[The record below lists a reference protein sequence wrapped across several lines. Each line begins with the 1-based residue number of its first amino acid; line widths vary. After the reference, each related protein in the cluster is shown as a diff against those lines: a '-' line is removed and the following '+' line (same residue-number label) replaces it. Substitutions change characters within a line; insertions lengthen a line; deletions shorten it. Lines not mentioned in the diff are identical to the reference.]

1 MIFRMDAERLKSIEE
16 IYHAAMEMPPAERQS
31 FLDEICGDDEDLR
44 REVESLLAVNRASNN
59 LFDTPPESLAAEMFS
74 QKEKPADLAGKEI
87 GHYKIIKLL
96 GTGGM
101 GEVYLAEDT
110 KLRRK
115 VALKLLPL
123 QFSADHERKK
133 RFEKEA
139 RAVSTLNHPNIIT
152 IYEIEETENLS
163 FMATEFIDGQTLREL
178 LGEKS
183 LTWQDAVKIA
193 IQVAGALESAHSV
206 GIIHRDIKPANIMIR
221 RDGIVKVLD
230 FGLAKLTAPVS
241 GDSETHHQTA
251 PHRVMGTLNYMSPE
265 QALGERIDARTD
277 IFSFGVVL
285 YEMLTNDLP
294 FAGASER
301 SINNATIHKTLPST
315 CESNAEIPAALDQ
328 IVKHALEKDR
338 DVRYQTFG
346 DLRADLKTLLRDSQT
361 SSFDYAFSNKSVQHT
376 APTIITPS
384 TKSNDEIVSTSRK
397 SAVWLIA
404 PLLILVLGLMFGVYW
419 KYFYVQSSAVTNFQ
433 SVKLDVLTAHGLAM
447 SVAIS
452 PDGKIIAYAKSEE
465 DGRHSLWLR
474 QTASAGDTQIVPPGN
489 TKYDFLRFSRDGNFL
504 YFVGVEGVGQPS
516 SLYQITTLGRNLRK
530 IINGVDSRISLSP
543 DGNSIAFIRASEG
556 NNSIIIADE
565 QGGNERILRTRKYP
579 EVFGDE
585 VSWSPDGKLIAV
597 PTLTRGATYAGG
609 MAVVDVATGTEKRIP
624 LKEEKLLRI
633 SQIAW
638 VNDGKGLIYTPY
650 AADMGQRYQIRY
662 ASYPGGEVQ
671 NVTNDLSSYED
682 FSLTSDSQTIVAVQ
696 REYSMGIWLTQEN
709 DFSNVVGINSKTAA
723 DDGERGI
730 TWTKDGKIVFV
741 SSEGGAQNI
750 WRMDADGSNPK
761 PLTKDYTF
769 GKVLPTLSIGGDSIT
784 FLGRAVDP
792 TTKELIPGSTFFQM
806 DSEGQNTRQVV
817 ESFDCAFAAASANAD
832 WVVYTTRADG
842 IFRIWKTPLKGGP
855 AVKLT
860 DVDSISPVI
869 SRDGKSVA
877 YFINEKGKPLK
888 LGIISIDGGNPLK
901 TFELPVTTNTGT
913 GIAWN
918 KTGNAVLFV
927 NTLGTTSNIWTQPL
941 DGARPTPLTAF
952 KEFQIA
958 HFALNPVGNRLAVA
972 RGSRNRNIV
981 LIKNLRY

>member
-1 MIFRMDAERLKSIEE
+1 MDAERLKRTEE
-16 IYHAAMEMPPAERQS
+16 IYHAAMDVLPAERRS
-31 FLDEICGDDEDLR
+31 FLDEICAGDEDLR
-44 REVESLLAVNRASNN
+44 REVESLLAVNRTANN
-59 LFDTPPESLAAEMFS
+59 IFDTPPESLAAEMFS
-74 QKEKPADLAGKEI
+74 HKEATANLADKEI
-87 GHYKIIKLL
+87 SHYKIIRLL
-96 GTGGM
+96 GSGGM

-115 VALKLLPL
+115 VALKLLPP
-123 QFSADHERKK
+123 QFSADTERKK

-139 RAVSTLNHPNIIT
+139 RAVSALNHPNIIT
-152 IYEIEETENLS
+152 IYEIEEAESFS

-178 LGEKS
+178 LGEKPFS
-183 LTWQDAVKIA
+183 WQDTVKIA

-230 FGLAKLTAPVS
+230 FGLAKLTAPDS
-241 GDSETHHQTA
+241 GDFETRDHTA
-251 PHRVMGTLNYMSPE
+251 PNRVMGTINYMSPE

-285 YEMLTNDLP
+285 YEMLTGELP
-294 FAGASER
+294 FAGASDAA
-301 SINNATIHKTLPST
+301 IYNATIHKTLPSV
-315 CESNAEIPAALDQ
+315 CESNNQIPAALDQ

-338 DVRYQTFG
+338 EMRYQTFA
-346 DLRADLKTLLRDSQT
+346 DLRADLKSLLRDSQT
-361 SSFDYAFSNKSVQHT
+361 SSFDYAFSNKSLRQT
-376 APTIITPS
+376 DPNKKTPPTGA
-384 TKSNDEIVSTSRK
+384 NDEIAAKSRI

-404 PLLILVLGLMFGVYW
+404 PLLILGLAFGVYW
-419 KYFYVQSSAVTNFQ
+419 KYFYVQDSAVTNFQ
-433 SVKLDVLTAHGLAM
+433 SIKLDVLTAHGLAK

-452 PDGKIIAYAKSEE
+452 PDGKYIVYAKNE
-465 DGRHSLWLR
+465 DGKHSLWLR

-489 TKYDFLRFSRDGNFL
+489 AKYDFLRFSRDGNFL
-504 YFVGVEGVGQPS
+504 YFVGVEGEGQPP
-516 SLYQITTLGRNLRK
+516 SLYQMTTLGRNQRK
-530 IINGVDSRISLSP
+530 IISGVDSQISFSP
-543 DGNSIAFIRASEG
+543 DGKNIAFIRVSEG
-556 NNSIIIADE
+556 DNSIIIADAE
-565 QGGNERILRTRKYP
+565 GTNERILRTRKYP

-609 MAVVDVATGTEKRIP
+609 MAVVDVAAGVETRIP

-662 ASYPGGEVQ
+662 AAFPGGEIQ

-682 FSLTSDSQTIVAVQ
+682 FSLTADSQTMVAVQ
-696 REYSMGIWLTQEN
+696 REYSMGIWLTPEN
-709 DFSNVVGINSKTAA
+709 DFTAAVSINSKTAA
-723 DDGERGI
+723 DDGERGVA
-730 TWTKDGKIVFV
+730 WTKDGKIVFV

-761 PLTKDYTF
+761 PLTTDYKV
-769 GKVLPTLSIGGDSIT
+769 GKMLPTLSIRGDSIT
-784 FLGRAVDP
+784 YFSRATDP
-792 TTKELIPGSTFFQM
+792 VTKELLPGSTFFQM
-806 DSEGQNTRQVV
+806 DSDGQNVRRVV
-817 ESFDCAFAAASANAD
+817 EETNLAFTAASANED
-832 WVVYTTRADG
+832 WVVYTSRADG
-842 IFRIWKTPLKGGP
+842 KFRIWKVPLKGGD

-860 DVDSISPVI
+860 EVDSISPVI
-869 SRDGKSVA
+869 SRDGRSVA
-877 YFINEKGKPLK
+877 YFINEKGKPLR
-888 LGIISIDGGNPLK
+888 LGIIPIDGGAPLK
-901 TFELPVTTNTGT
+901 TIELPVTTNADA

-918 KTGNAVLFV
+918 KTGNGVLFV

-941 DGARPTPLTAF
+941 DGARPMPLTAF

-958 HFALNPVGNRLAVA
+958 AFALNPEGNRLAVA

-981 LIKNLRY
+981 LIKNIRSRSL